1 MQEIM
6 TNNGKAQRY
15 HGISG
20 KEHIFMSSECVRL
33 TRKYMRLLGFL
44 AIYREIMRLKN
55 ESGDKGGSSNS

>member
-6 TNNGKAQRY
+6 TDSGKASRY

-20 KEHIFMSSECVRL
+20 NLHLLISLECVRL